1 LPVSKC
7 VEPLGEAAGLGD
19 RRNMVFAGTVA
30 TYGRGRAVVAVVHLP
45 FLQRAFQTTPLAA
58 SDWLTCVLVASS
70 VVWVREGS
78 KALMRRI
85 TAAR

>member
-1 LPVSKC
+1 
-7 VEPLGEAAGLGD
+7 
-19 RRNMVFAGTVA
+19 
-30 TYGRGRAVVAVVHLP
+30 
-45 FLQRAFQTTPLAA
+45 
-58 SDWLTCVLVASS
+58 VLVASS